1 MVVGELVCFVI
12 YFFFQTTV
20 PRPQL
25 EGTSFTI
32 ELVQLIYSRDL
43 PYNCFPSIHVLTSLA
58 IMLGYFHLK
67 IKHILHSIFIYITGT
82 MIIISTLFV
91 KQHVILDI
99 FGALMLTL
107 LTYGIVF
114 ELFHFSKLSKKE
126 HTVYLKD

>member
-1 MVVGELVCFVI
+1 MI

-20 PRPQL
+20 PRPKL
-25 EGTSFTI
+25 EGNSFLI

-58 IMLGYFHLK
+58 IMLGYLHLK